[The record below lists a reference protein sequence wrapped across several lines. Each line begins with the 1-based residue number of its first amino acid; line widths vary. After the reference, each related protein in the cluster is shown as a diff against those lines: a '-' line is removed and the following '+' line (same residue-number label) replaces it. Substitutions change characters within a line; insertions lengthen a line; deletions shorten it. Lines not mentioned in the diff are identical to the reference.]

1 MNTDKENKNNN
12 KQMKENISKTNIDES
27 NILSSEND
35 ALKNDLKINN
45 EDTKSAEE
53 MQDEL
58 NTDPMTDS
66 NLNILPE
73 EKDNEDHTDQSF
85 EELKEELEVAKDK
98 LLRSMAEIENVRKQ
112 SDRQRSDL
120 IKYGSQSLARDLIG
134 VLDNLER
141 ASSVEVKEENLAA
154 IKEGID
160 LTSKELNHVLEKN
173 GIIRIQPL
181 GEVFDP
187 NIHQAMFESTSN
199 KYSAGE
205 ISEVIQDGFLLYD
218 RLLRPA
224 LVGVV
229 GADTEDSTSKRSKD
243 KNTKK

>member
-66 NLNILPE
+66 DLDILPE

-85 EELKEELEVAKDK
+85 GELKEELEVAKDK

>member
-73 EKDNEDHTDQSF
+73 EKDNEDHTDQS
-85 EELKEELEVAKDK
+85 LEELEVAKDK

-173 GIIRIQPL
+173 GVIRIQPL

-229 GADTEDSTSKRSKD
+229 GDDTEDSSSKRSKD